1 MLFILGVTVVGLV
14 AGVFGSIV
22 VDGQYGLFIVV
33 GVSVGC
39 CVRGWAVFDGVSFP
53 EAYSFGF

>member
-1 MLFILGVTVVGLV
+1 LLFILGVTAVGFV

-22 VDGQYGLFIVV
+22 VDGQYGLFIVIGA

-39 CVRGWAVFDGVSFP
+39 
-53 EAYSFGF
+53 